1 MLKSIKSW
9 IKKESVLVIAIG
21 LAVLSSFYQL
31 PKASYIDV
39 KVLILLFN
47 LMLLVAAFKHYQVL
61 DYFASLL
68 LNSSKTIKQTG
79 YLLIGLTFVASM
91 FMTNDVALITFVP
104 LTLIIGQKLN
114 KNVMKWVIF
123 QTLAANLGS
132 AFTPMGNPQN
142 LFIYSYFSVDL
153 FSFLKITVGITL
165 GACLFLGLLMC
176 RESEEAM
183 NYEMPL
189 PIIEDK
195 SKVLGFTLLFLLVLA
210 SVVHII
216 DYRVAGVVT
225 ILYTV
230 IVNRKLFKKVDYS
243 LLLTFIGFFI
253 FVGNLAA
260 IPQIKLYLGNI
271 LSHQGATYLGGV
283 LSSQLISNVPA
294 AMLIAPFTE
303 NWKELLM
310 GVNVGGMGTLIAS
323 MASLISYKLY
333 VETYQEE
340 KSTYFKWFTV
350 YNIIGLLV
358 FTPVMGFLLKV
369 IL

>member
-1 MLKSIKSW
+1 MLKSIKRW
-9 IKKESVLVIAIG
+9 IKKESVLVIAMG

-142 LFIYSYFSVDL
+142 LFIYSYFSLDL

-176 RESEEAM
+176 RESKEAM

-189 PIIEDK
+189 PIIEEK

-230 IVNRKLFKKVDYS
+230 VVNRKLFKKVDYS
-243 LLLTFIGFFI
+243 LLLTFIGFFV

-333 VETYQEE
+333 VEAYQEE

-350 YNIIGLLV
+350 YNIIGLLL

-369 IL
+369 LL